1 MVYVKWLG
9 QKFHQSLSL
18 SLSCFGETVFEN
30 SIKNYFGPKAAI
42 YTRCSIGVRVIQRRH
57 LECSISYEAI

>member
-42 YTRCSIGVRVIQRRH
+42 YTRCSIGVRVIQR
-57 LECSISYEAI
+57 

>member
-57 LECSISYEAI
+57 LGCSISYKAI